1 MRPTP
6 GKWHPRTIL
15 WFDPFFRRAAER
27 ASETPDSRARRE
39 GRRSS
44 AGPRRDQVLP
54 DAKVGA
60 GAEVF
65 KSFYWSRRQHQNG
78 TNGKHA
84 QKSGEQKNARYAN
97 GVGQNGGDDKRK
109 RKANAD

>member
-54 DAKVGA
+54 DAA
-60 GAEVF
+60 GLPQREPSEPCVSRAF
-65 KSFYWSRRQHQNG
+65 SFLRGSIKGYPQFSLISVPPVKRQEHGSFSHRIHSIRSRI
-78 TNGKHA
+78 
-84 QKSGEQKNARYAN
+84 YP
-97 GVGQNGGDDKRK
+97 
-109 RKANAD
+109 